1 MGKFPDTAQGL
12 LAAADHEFMAGNDLQ
27 GSEKMREAAAR
38 AVLDAARQRGWSHS
52 NREDLSIVAQM
63 LSEEAGDLSIIAGFS
78 VADMFRANSQ
88 IDFMEDFQI
97 DEDQRIVRD
106 FVNRILELVN

>member
-1 MGKFPDTAQGL
+1 
-12 LAAADHEFMAGNDLQ
+12 
-27 GSEKMREAAAR
+27 
-38 AVLDAARQRGWSHS
+38 
-52 NREDLSIVAQM
+52 M